1 MLKNIFLLIFATAI
15 WGFGFVAAKWTF
27 VSFDP
32 YWSTAIRYIFA
43 SILGLPYLIIRKS
56 FTKKNNNLV
65 LKSIISSIFLLGLLL
80 FQTLGLNYTT
90 VAKSGF
96 ITTLYALF
104 VPLIL
109 MIFSHKKYRST
120 FWLLLILAL
129 FGVSMMC
136 NLEIKGVNGGDFLTL
151 LCSLSAA
158 FHIIYIGKIAN
169 SIESAFEFNFLQN
182 FFVAIFSTI
191 IAFIFQSKFELSSF
205 LSFNSL
211 SFWGMAFLSIISSL
225 LAYSIQIHTQ
235 KKIPPHIAGLI
246 FLSESP
252 FAALFGYLFLNEKLS
267 LMNLFGA
274 FCILL
279 SVILVPILGREVT
292 TTQRK

>member
-1 MLKNIFLLIFATAI
+1 MIKNVLMLILATAI

-27 VSFDP
+27 ISFDP
-32 YWSTAIRYIFA
+32 YWSTAVRYILAAIF
-43 SILGLPYLIIRKS
+43 GMPYLIYKKS
-56 FTKKNNNLV
+56 FTTKKPLV
-65 LKSIISSIFLLGLLL
+65 LKSIISSFFLLGLLL
-80 FQTLGLNYTT
+80 FQTLGLNYTS

-104 VPLIL
+104 VPLTL
-109 MIFSHKKYRST
+109 MILYRKKYRT
-120 FWLLLILAL
+120 AFWFLLLLAL
-129 FGVSMMC
+129 TGVGLMC
-136 NLEIKGVNGGDFLTL
+136 NLEIKGVNLGDFLTL

-169 SIESAFEFNFLQN
+169 SIDSAFEFNFLQN

-191 IAFIFQSKFELSSF
+191 IAIFFTTKIELNSFFNIQSYSLWGMIF
-205 LSFNSL
+205 LSL
-211 SFWGMAFLSIISSL
+211 ISSL

-246 FLSESP
+246 FLTESP
-252 FAALFGYLFLNEKLS
+252 FAALFGFLFLSERLNA
-267 LMNLFGA
+267 MNLVGA

-279 SVILVPILGREVT
+279 SVVLVPILGREVT
-292 TTQRK
+292 TTQKE